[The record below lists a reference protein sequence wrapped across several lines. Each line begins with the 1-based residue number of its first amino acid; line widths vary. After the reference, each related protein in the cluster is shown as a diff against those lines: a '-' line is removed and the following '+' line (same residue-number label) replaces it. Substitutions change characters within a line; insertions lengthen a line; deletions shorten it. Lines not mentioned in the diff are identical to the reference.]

1 MKKLLLPTALLLGPA
16 LFGLGAASAAPK
28 ISAQSIIVNPV
39 RSNLG
44 VRVWTDRDPG
54 GNGTPGYQVGDHI
67 RIYTSVSQDAYVYL
81 FNVNPDGSIDQILPN
96 RYASGANFVKA
107 NTTKVF
113 PGSGDGFTFDIAGPY
128 GVNKVLAL
136 ASETPLNL
144 DRISQFRSGQPFADV
159 NVRGQN
165 NLAQALSIV
174 VNPVAQD
181 SWVTDT
187 AYYSVARPSTVTPVP
202 PVTVAPQPVRPNPII
217 NITINIQP
225 YDSVSAQ
232 SVNLDQGYNA
242 QFEAGSG
249 LGDVYGY
256 YENQLLRQGY
266 TLQDRRQRGNHM
278 DGSYSRNGQDATLS
292 VKQMGR
298 RFEVQ
303 LQPGR

>member
-1 MKKLLLPTALLLGPA
+1 MKKFMLPTALLLT
-16 LFGLGAASAAPK
+16 LGAASAAPK

-39 RSNLG
+39 QGDLG

-54 GNGTPGYQVGDHI
+54 GNRTPSYRVGDRI
-67 RIYTSVSQDAYVYL
+67 RIYTSVSDDAYVYL

-113 PGSGDGFTFDIAGPY
+113 PGSGDGFTFDIAAPY
-128 GVNKVLAL
+128 GINKVLAL

-159 NVRGQN
+159 AVKGQN

-174 VNPVAQD
+174 VNPVPQD

-187 AYYSVARPSTVTPVP
+187 ATYSVARPSSVTPVP
-202 PVTVAPQPVRPNPII
+202 PVSVTPLPSRPNPII
-217 NITINIQP
+217 NITITIQP
-225 YDSVSAQ
+225 YGSVGAQ

-242 QFEAGSG
+242 QFEAGSD
-249 LGDVYGY
+249 LNDVYGY
-256 YENQLLRQGY
+256 YENQLVRQGY
-266 TLQDRRQRGNHM
+266 TLRDRSQRGNHVV
-278 DGSYSRNGQDATLS
+278 GSYARGGQNAQLT
-292 VKQMGR
+292 VKRTGK
-298 RFEVQ
+298 RFEIQ
-303 LQPGR
+303 LERGN